1 MAESAYDPSDDLM
14 SERCRLAHELGAI
27 SARLV
32 KDNQDYHDCIEG
44 IMASNQQL
52 RERGIDTVALG
63 ISIAQQA
70 RAAQHNLRIVQ

>member
-1 MAESAYDPSDDLM
+1 
-14 SERCRLAHELGAI
+14 
-27 SARLV
+27 
-32 KDNQDYHDCIEG
+32 
-44 IMASNQQL
+44 MASNQQL